1 MPKHLITS
9 DASIKRIKPADG
21 IRRLSDGD
29 GLYLL
34 LAVKGGSH
42 CWRFDYTIDTV
53 RKTFSFGTYPA
64 TTLSHARRL
73 AEDARRMVREGI
85 DPSLAR
91 KTARADRLLERQR
104 QKLVAVPQRATITLK
119 IVRHPAMIF
128 VRLCRSASRAM
139 GSPSS
144 E

>member
-1 MPKHLITS
+1 MPKNLITS
-9 DASIKRIKPADG
+9 DASIKRIKPADS

-42 CWRFDYTIDTV
+42 CWRFDYTIDAV
-53 RKTFSFGTYPA
+53 RKTFSLGTYPA

-73 AEDARRMVREGI
+73 AEDARRMVREGV

-91 KTARADRLLERQR
+91 KTARG
-104 QKLVAVPQRATITLK
+104 VS
-119 IVRHPAMIF
+119 VRTK
-128 VRLCRSASRAM
+128 VNASRGQLREIGP
-139 GSPSS
+139 GSLKFRERVPT
-144 E
+144 